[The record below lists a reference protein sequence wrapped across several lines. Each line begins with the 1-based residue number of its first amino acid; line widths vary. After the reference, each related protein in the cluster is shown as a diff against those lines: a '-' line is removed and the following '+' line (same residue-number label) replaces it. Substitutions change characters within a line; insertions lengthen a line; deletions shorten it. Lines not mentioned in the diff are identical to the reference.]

1 MFKDICLETQYKGF
15 NLCFWSMLIIATIAA
30 LFGNPITATLLG
42 TLGLV
47 SGAIGQLKLVLINQE
62 LFLQNQELF
71 LLDQSRI
78 DSKLD
83 VLLEEGVQ

>member
-1 MFKDICLETQYKGF
+1 MFKGIDLETQYKGF
-15 NLCFWSMLIIATIAA
+15 NLCFWSMLIIATITA
-30 LFGNPITATLLG
+30 LFGSPITATLLG

-47 SGAIGQLKLVLINQE
+47 SGAISQLKLVLINQE
-62 LFLQNQELF
+62 AFIKNQETF
-71 LLDQSRI
+71 LLNQARI